1 MLSIYC
7 ICDYY
12 VSQPTHTYTMSC
24 MQFFAEVER
33 LLGANLQS
41 KFPALASTIIT
52 YAKATAESVA
62 VQNVSAMWDHNLE
75 GTQPL

>member
-7 ICDYY
+7 ICDYNQSAHSY
-12 VSQPTHTYTMSC
+12 LHNV
-24 MQFFAEVER
+24 MQLFAEVES

-41 KFPALASTIIT
+41 KFPALAGTIIT
-52 YAKATAESVA
+52 YVKATAESVA
-62 VQNVSAMWDHNLE
+62 VQNVSAMWEHNLE